1 MPITITEVT
10 LAVVRLDLVH
20 EFETSSHRKGHL
32 DHILVRATA
41 TDGDRHLV
49 GWGECASP
57 AQPFYCGETTDTC
70 WQILDGYLVPM
81 VLGRP
86 WDTVAQATAL
96 TAKVT
101 GNNFARAGLEMA
113 CWDLLAQSRNAPLAD
128 VLGQLGAERVE
139 AGVSLGIEPTIDAL
153 IEQVAR
159 HAGDGYRRVKLKI
172 RPGWDV
178 EPVRAVREAFPA
190 LALQVDANGGYAPE
204 DADRLA
210 ALDGFDLLMVE
221 QPFAA
226 DDLLAHAALARR
238 IATPVCLDETVTSVA
253 VLRSALALRA
263 CSVVN
268 VKVSR
273 LGGIGPAVAV
283 HDACREA
290 GIPVWCGGMHEFG
303 VGRAANLAVA
313 GLPGFTLPSD
323 VSGSDKYYRADI
335 VSPPIRARAGTV
347 AVPRDRPG
355 IGLEVDEDMVR
366 AHTLRSKTLRAEPAV
381 AFEEGARR

>member
-1 MPITITEVT
+1 MPITITEVR
-10 LAVVRLDLVH
+10 LAVVRLALVH

-41 TDGDRHLV
+41 TDGQRSLV

-57 AQPFYCGETTDTC
+57 AQPFYCGETTDSC

-81 VLGRP
+81 LLGRP
-86 WDTVAQATAL
+86 WETVAQATAM

-101 GNNFARAGLEMA
+101 GNQFARAGLEMA
-113 CWDLLAQSRNAPLAD
+113 CWDLLAQSRGVPLAD
-128 VLGQLGAERVE
+128 ALGHRGAQRVE

-153 IEQVAR
+153 MEQVAR
-159 HAGDGYRRVKLKI
+159 HVGDGYRRVKLKI
-172 RPGWDV
+172 GPGWDV
-178 EPVRAVREAFPA
+178 EPVRAVREAFPT

-204 DADRLA
+204 DCDRLA
-210 ALDGFDLLMVE
+210 ALDGYDLLMVE

-226 DDLLAHAALARR
+226 DDLLAHAVLARR
-238 IATPVCLDETVTSVA
+238 IATPVCLDESVTSVA
-253 VLRSALALRA
+253 VLRSALALKA
-263 CSVVN
+263 CAIVN

-313 GLPGFTLPSD
+313 SLPGFTLPSD
-323 VSGSDKYYRADI
+323 VSGSDKYYRVD
-335 VSPPIRARAGTV
+335 VVTPPIRAEGGMV
-347 AVPRDRPG
+347 AVPRGRPG
-355 IGLEVDEDMVR
+355 IGLEVDEDLVR
-366 AHTLRSKTLRAEPAV
+366 AHTLRSRTLAATEEDARA
-381 AFEEGARR
+381 

>member
-1 MPITITEVT
+1 MPVTITEVT
-10 LAVVRLDLVH
+10 LAVVRLALVH

-41 TDGDRHLV
+41 TDGHRQLV

-70 WQILDGYLVPM
+70 WQILGEYLVPM
-81 VLGRP
+81 LLGRP
-86 WDTVAQATAL
+86 WDTVAEAMAPTA
-96 TAKVT
+96 AVT
-101 GNNFARAGLEMA
+101 GNHFARAGLEMA
-113 CWDLLAQSRNAPLAD
+113 CWDLLAQSWDAPLAD
-128 VLGQLGAERVE
+128 ALGYQGAQRVE

-153 IEQVAR
+153 MEQVA
-159 HAGDGYRRVKLKI
+159 HHVGDGYRRVKLKI

-204 DADRLA
+204 DCDRLA
-210 ALDGFDLLMVE
+210 ALDGYDLLMVE

-238 IATPVCLDETVTSVA
+238 VATPVCLDETVTSVA

-263 CSVVN
+263 CAIVN

-313 GLPGFTLPSD
+313 SLPGFTLPSD

-335 VSPPIRARAGTV
+335 VTPPIRARDGSV

-355 IGLEVDEDMVR
+355 IGLTVDEDAVR
-366 AHTLRSKTLRAEPAV
+366 EHTLRSRTLV
-381 AFEEGARR
+381 ASDAGRF

>member
-1 MPITITEVT
+1 MPVTITEVT
-10 LAVVRLDLVH
+10 LAVVRLALVH

-41 TDGDRHLV
+41 TDGHRQLV

-70 WQILDGYLVPM
+70 WQILGEYLVPM
-81 VLGRP
+81 LLGRP
-86 WDTVAQATAL
+86 WDTVAEAMAPTA
-96 TAKVT
+96 AVT
-101 GNNFARAGLEMA
+101 GNHFARAGLEMA
-113 CWDLLAQSRNAPLAD
+113 CWDLLAQSWGAPLAD
-128 VLGQLGAERVE
+128 VLGYQGAQRVE

-153 IEQVAR
+153 MEQVA
-159 HAGDGYRRVKLKI
+159 HHVGDGYRRVKLKI

-204 DADRLA
+204 DCDRLA
-210 ALDGFDLLMVE
+210 ALDGYDLLMVE

-226 DDLLAHAALARR
+226 DDLLAHAALARH

-263 CSVVN
+263 CAIVN

-313 GLPGFTLPSD
+313 SLPGFTLPSD

-335 VSPPIRARAGTV
+335 VTPPIRARDGSV

-355 IGLEVDEDMVR
+355 IGLTVDEDAVR
-366 AHTLRSKTLRAEPAV
+366 EHTLRSRTLV
-381 AFEEGARR
+381 ASDAGRF

>member
-1 MPITITEVT
+1 MPITVTEVR
-10 LAVVRLDLVH
+10 LAVVRLALVH

-41 TDGDRHLV
+41 TDGDRRLV

-70 WQILDGYLVPM
+70 WQVLSGYLVPM
-81 VLGRP
+81 LLGRP
-86 WDTVAQATAL
+86 WDTVAQAMAMTA
-96 TAKVT
+96 AVA
-101 GNNFARAGLEMA
+101 GNQFARAGLEMA
-113 CWDLLAQSRNAPLAD
+113 CWDLLAQSRGAPLAD
-128 VLGQLGAERVE
+128 VLGQPSAQRVE

-153 IEQVAR
+153 MAQVAR
-159 HAGDGYRRVKLKI
+159 HVGDGYRRVKLKI

-178 EPVRAVREAFPA
+178 APVRAVRDAFPA
-190 LALQVDANGGYAPE
+190 LALQVDANGGYRPE
-204 DADRLA
+204 ESDRLA
-210 ALDGFDLLMVE
+210 ALDGYGLSMVE

-238 IATPVCLDETVTSVA
+238 IDTPVCLDESVTSVA

-263 CSVVN
+263 CAIVN

-313 GLPGFTLPSD
+313 SLPGFTLPSD
-323 VSGSDKYYRADI
+323 VSGSDKYYRDDI
-335 VSPPIRARAGTV
+335 VSPPIRARSGTV

-355 IGLEVDEDMVR
+355 IGLRVDEDVVR
-366 AHTLRSKTLRAEPAV
+366 AHTLRSRTLAAS
-381 AFEEGARR
+381 EEGARR

>member
-1 MPITITEVT
+1 MPITITEVR
-10 LAVVRLDLVH
+10 LAVVRLALVH

-41 TDGDRHLV
+41 TDGQRSLV

-57 AQPFYCGETTDTC
+57 AQPFYCGETTDSC

-81 VLGRP
+81 LLGRP
-86 WDTVAQATAL
+86 WETVAQATAM

-101 GNNFARAGLEMA
+101 GNQFARAGLEMA
-113 CWDLLAQSRNAPLAD
+113 CWDLLAQSRGVPLAD
-128 VLGQLGAERVE
+128 ALGHRGAQHVE

-153 IEQVAR
+153 MEQVAR
-159 HAGDGYRRVKLKI
+159 HVGDGYRRVKLKI

-204 DADRLA
+204 DCDRLA
-210 ALDGFDLLMVE
+210 ALDGYDLLMVE

-238 IATPVCLDETVTSVA
+238 IATPVCLDESVTSVA
-253 VLRSALALRA
+253 VLRSALALKA
-263 CSVVN
+263 CAIVN

-313 GLPGFTLPSD
+313 SLPGFTLPSD
-323 VSGSDKYYRADI
+323 VSGSDKYYRAD
-335 VSPPIRARAGTV
+335 VVTPPIRAEGGMV
-347 AVPRDRPG
+347 AVPRGRPG
-355 IGLEVDEDMVR
+355 IGLEVDEDLVR
-366 AHTLRSKTLRAEPAV
+366 AHTLRSRTLAATEEDARA
-381 AFEEGARR
+381 